1 MDQRTRRIGETVL
14 VVTVAELDLERS
26 PITLPRSRP
35 TMPPPEPGS
44 HLQATDVRRK
54 APKVMDLQARPCDY
68 YDADERRAQEGRAG
82 TVPDDRGRK
91 KQSIHSRPH
100 TEIAETQ
107 KSRTRGVVGL
117 RQGSSHNGPGDKTPV
132 ADFSCSVLVGP
143 TLDSQA

>member
-1 MDQRTRRIGETVL
+1 MDQRTRRIGKTVL
-14 VVTVAELDLERS
+14 AVAAAELDVVAVDEH
-26 PITLPRSRP
+26 PATQP
-35 TMPPPEPGS
+35 TDDAHPAPGR
-44 HLQATDVRRK
+44 HLQATDVRCK

-68 YDADERRAQEGRAG
+68 YDAHERRAQEGRAG
-82 TVPDDRGRK
+82 TVPEDRGRK